1 MSIFGEP
8 QSTSYFSAPSETLD
22 PQLFEGKTLK
32 SWVRQGILAL
42 LNDHLNKTYKQPET
56 WSTAWL
62 AGSGVSY
69 QWSASRNPGDLDCL
83 VGVDMV
89 QFRKANPEYMGL
101 SDGEISEDINEGFRD
116 DLQPLTADWNGYELT
131 FYVNRGAADIRA
143 IKPYAAYN
151 LTFQEW
157 TVAPDPSQAPPV
169 NPDWEAAV
177 ASDSSLA
184 HKVVTRYTQ
193 ALQDVTQSHNGAV
206 RRNAEARLTAAMQQ
220 GNALYND
227 IHVNRSKAF
236 GPGGEGYADFNNYR
250 WQAGKREGTVQALRQ
265 LHTHSKSLQNSTE
278 AATYGIE
285 LPDANTLIRRAALYG
300 RAQ

>member
-1 MSIFGEP
+1 MI
-8 QSTSYFSAPSETLD
+8 
-22 PQLFEGKTLK
+22 
-32 SWVRQGILAL
+32 
-42 LNDHLNKTYKQPET
+42 
-56 WSTAWL
+56 
-62 AGSGVSY
+62 
-69 QWSASRNPGDLDCL
+69 
-83 VGVDMV
+83 

-101 SDGEISEDINEGFRD
+101 SDGEIAEDINEGFRD
-116 DLQPLTADWNGYELT
+116 DLQPLTSNWDGYELT

-157 TVAPDPSQAPPV
+157 TVAPDPNVAPPV
-169 NPDWEAAV
+169 HPDWEASV
-177 ASDSSLA
+177 ASDTALA
-184 HKVVTRYTQ
+184 HKIVTRYTQ

-206 RRNAEARLTAAMQQ
+206 RRNAESRLSAAMQQ
-220 GNALYND
+220 GNALYNE
-227 IHVNRSKAF
+227 IHLNRSQAF
-236 GPGGEGYADFNNYR
+236 SPGGEGYADFNNYR

-265 LHTHSKSLQNSTE
+265 LHTHSQSLQHSTE